1 MYAHIPNTSFLPK
14 VARIVAQY
22 NLNNLMILTIPHFK
36 WVLTPTYILH
46 HPHIHRVLT
55 IPRFSLQGSSCFT
68 FIVNLYHCTS
78 NPSINTLP
86 LAHSPYHIWTH
97 DLTPPMPLYSPG
109 VHFFVKLNT
118 TCDKINKSIFY
129 IKRHRNGSNF
139 YQLHCQIPLPTI
151 LLYKWFIYPTI

>member
-1 MYAHIPNTSFLPK
+1 MGPK
-14 VARIVAQY
+14 SHVY
-22 NLNNLMILTIPHFK
+22 PSP
-36 WVLTPTYILH
+36 PTH
-46 HPHIHRVLT
+46 S
-55 IPRFSLQGSSCFT
+55 PRSHYSPFFPSRSSCFT

-78 NPSINTLP
+78 NPSTNTLP

-139 YQLHCQIPLPTI
+139 YQSHCQIPLPTI
-151 LLYKWFIYPTI
+151 LLYKWFIYPTIWTWQCQYSMMQYIMAPLILAKLLGYPNILQVGL